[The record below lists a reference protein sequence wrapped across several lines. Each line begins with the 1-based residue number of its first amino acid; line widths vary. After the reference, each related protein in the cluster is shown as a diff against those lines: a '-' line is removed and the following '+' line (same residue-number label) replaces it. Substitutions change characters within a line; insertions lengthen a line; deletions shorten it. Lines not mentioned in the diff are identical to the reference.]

1 MATKEQL
8 KNLLATLSI
17 TRSTSRLQVKK
28 MLMDKGYSEPEYRL
42 CDGASKLCIVP
53 KHADFVIKW
62 STSCYST
69 EEGCGY
75 DEAYDEVLIYEKA
88 VKAGLEMFFPKT
100 EILCTIGGI
109 IFVVQEKIDFS
120 ALNTPNSKESK
131 YKYQTRTVSPI
142 IIEKMDNCF
151 YQMKRGRELNPLWA
165 SMAIVLY
172 GKRKCKALCK
182 FIIEN
187 SINDLHYSN
196 IGYLKD
202 KPIIL
207 DFSGY
212 HRDD

>member
-1 MATKEQL
+1 MATKGEL
-8 KNLLATLSI
+8 KALLATLDI
-17 TRSTSRLQVKK
+17 TKNTKRRQVKE
-28 MLMDKGYSEPEYRL
+28 LLADKGYSEPEYRIHE
-42 CDGASKLCIVP
+42 GATKLCIVP
-53 KHADFVIKW
+53 KNADFVIKW
-62 STSCYST
+62 SITYYDDSDDW
-69 EEGCGY
+69 
-75 DEAYDEVLIYEKA
+75 DEALEEVSIYNKA
-88 VKAGLEMFFPKT
+88 VEAGLGMFFPKT
-100 EILCTIGGI
+100 EVFCVVNGTT
-109 IFVVQEKIDFS
+109 FVIQEKIDFS
-120 ALNTPNSKESK
+120 ALNTPDSKESK
-131 YKYQTRTVSPI
+131 YKYQTRTVSPV

-212 HRDD
+212 HRD

>member
-1 MATKEQL
+1 MATRNEL
-8 KNLLATLSI
+8 KALLATLGI
-17 TRSTSRLQVKK
+17 TRTTSRRQVKS
-28 MLMDKGYSEPEYRL
+28 MLIDKGYTEPEYRV

-53 KHADFVIKW
+53 KHSNFVIKW
-62 STSCYST
+62 SVSYSF
-69 EEGCGY
+69 EEGY

-100 EILCTIGGI
+100 EVFCTYNGV
-109 IFVVQEKIDFS
+109 IFVIQEKIDFS
-120 ALNTPNSKESK
+120 TSNAPTSKENRYTHK
-131 YKYQTRTVSPI
+131 TKTVSPAI
-142 IIEKMDNCF
+142 VNKMDNCF
-151 YQMKRGRELNPLWA
+151 FQMKRGRTLNPLWA

-172 GKRKCKALCK
+172 GKRRCKALCK

-187 SINDLHYSN
+187 DINDLHGSN

-212 HRDD
+212 HRD

>member
-1 MATKEQL
+1 MATKGEL
-8 KNLLATLSI
+8 KALLATLDI
-17 TRSTSRLQVKK
+17 TKNTTRRKVKE
-28 MLMDKGYSEPEYRL
+28 LLADKGYSEPEYRIRE
-42 CDGASKLCIVP
+42 GATKLCIVP
-53 KHADFVIKW
+53 KNADFVIKW
-62 STSCYST
+62 SITYYEDSDDW
-69 EEGCGY
+69 
-75 DEAYDEVLIYEKA
+75 DEALEEVSIYNKA
-88 VKAGLEMFFPKT
+88 VEAGLGMFFPKT
-100 EILCTIGGI
+100 EVFCVVNGI
-109 IFVVQEKIDFS
+109 TFVIQEKIDFS
-120 ALNTPNSKESK
+120 TLNTPNSKESK

-142 IIEKMDNCF
+142 IIAKMDNCF

-212 HRDD
+212 HRD

>member
-1 MATKEQL
+1 MATKDEL
-8 KNLLATLSI
+8 KALLATLDI
-17 TRSTSRLQVKK
+17 TKNTKRRQVKE
-28 MLMDKGYSEPEYRL
+28 LLADNGYSEPEYRIQE
-42 CDGASKLCIVP
+42 GATKLCIVP

-62 STSCYST
+62 SITYYDDSDDW
-69 EEGCGY
+69 
-75 DEAYDEVLIYEKA
+75 DEALEEVSIYNKA
-88 VKAGLEMFFPKT
+88 VEAGLGMFFPKT
-100 EILCTIGGI
+100 EVFCIVNGI
-109 IFVVQEKIDFS
+109 TFVIQEKIDFS

-131 YKYQTRTVSPI
+131 YKYQTRTVSPV

-165 SMAIVLY
+165 STAIVLY

-182 FIIEN
+182 FIIKN

-212 HRDD
+212 HRD

>member
-1 MATKEQL
+1 MTTKEQL
-8 KNLLATLSI
+8 RNLLADLKI
-17 TRSTSRLQVKK
+17 TKKTNRRQVKER
-28 MLMDKGYSEPEYRL
+28 LVNLGYSSLEYPVY
-42 CDGASKLCIVP
+42 DGATKLCIVP

-62 STSCYST
+62 STTCYEVSDDW
-69 EEGCGY
+69 
-75 DEAYDEVLIYEKA
+75 DEALEEVSIYNKA
-88 VKAGLEMFFPKT
+88 VEAGLGMFFPKT
-100 EILCTIGGI
+100 EVFCVVNGI
-109 IFVVQEKIDFS
+109 TFVIQEKIDFS

-131 YKYQTRTVSPI
+131 YKYQTRTVSPV

-151 YQMKRGRELNPLWA
+151 YQMKRGRALNPLWA

-212 HRDD
+212 HRED

>member
-1 MATKEQL
+1 MATKGEL
-8 KNLLATLSI
+8 KALLATLDI
-17 TRSTSRLQVKK
+17 TKNTTRRKVKE
-28 MLMDKGYSEPEYRL
+28 LLADEGYSEPECRIQE
-42 CDGASKLCIVP
+42 GATKLCIVP
-53 KHADFVIKW
+53 KNADFVIKW
-62 STSCYST
+62 SITYYDDSDDW
-69 EEGCGY
+69 
-75 DEAYDEVLIYEKA
+75 DEALEEVSIYNKA
-88 VKAGLEMFFPKT
+88 VEAGLEMFFPKT
-100 EILCTIGGI
+100 EVFCVVNGI
-109 IFVVQEKIDFS
+109 TFVIQEKIDFS

-172 GKRKCKALCK
+172 GKRKCRALCK
-182 FIIEN
+182 FIVEN

-212 HRDD
+212 HRED